1 VPTLYIVARVGLVVS
16 ALDLNSGD
24 PGSSLGVAHETN
36 A

>member
-1 VPTLYIVARVGLVVS
+1 MSILGIELLIMRG